1 MAGDKAKAKVTKK
14 ATEPV
19 VPEEKTGKTHKHYY
33 RKNGICAC
41 GVVKKTKTRAKPKVK
56 PVVPAGETVGSL
68 APGVQFP
75 YKGQTYTR
83 HGETEEAV
91 VAEGLDGEIIR
102 IPKDTLV

>member
-1 MAGDKAKAKVTKK
+1 MSTKTGK
-14 ATEPV
+14 D
-19 VPEEKTGKTHKHYY
+19 EEKTGKTHKHYY

-41 GVVKKTKTRAKPKVK
+41 GVVKKTKPRAKPKAKPKVK
-56 PVVPAGETVGSL
+56 PAVPAGKTVGSF

-102 IPKDTLV
+102 IPKDTMV